1 MTKLSLE
8 EVRTALELYVALRRA
23 GLEQSAIDEFINNDE
38 YAECLVAALDP
49 APVTRAGF
57 PFVDQPIDKL
67 GFAPQLQIK
76 LEREGVGSIG
86 VLALCTQ
93 QELRRMRNIATASID
108 AIKLRLKAGNLQLRR
123 DDEDVLVKAAQLYPD
138 IAEMPVYV
146 MFRNIGIEEDA
157 ARKLCVAYANYT
169 LDEVIQQGDDG
180 LRNQLTIASPHQPA
194 ATAWQ
199 MSVIEQFLAK
209 LNLSFSP

>member
-38 YAECLVAALDP
+38 YAEYLVAALDP

-86 VLALCTQ
+86 VLALHPTRTAPDAQHRHGFHRCDQASTESRQ
-93 QELRRMRNIATASID
+93 PPAT
-108 AIKLRLKAGNLQLRR
+108 
-123 DDEDVLVKAAQLYPD
+123 
-138 IAEMPVYV
+138 
-146 MFRNIGIEEDA
+146 
-157 ARKLCVAYANYT
+157 T
-169 LDEVIQQGDDG
+169 
-180 LRNQLTIASPHQPA
+180 
-194 ATAWQ
+194 
-199 MSVIEQFLAK
+199 
-209 LNLSFSP
+209 